1 MSDGNSLRVICVSPD
16 TVYGCFF
23 SDAVGETGD
32 SKKIHSVDQRALAVS
47 GLHALPFAPGPWF
60 VAAVDSSA
68 VRVSGPHGTARDA
81 VFTRGVRVQAASS
94 PVFSVTRNV
103 VLEIFLPRPFQFLI
117 CRHLTA
123 GGVRERDSGG
133 GETKTG
139 LSGKKEAP
147 PCSAGQCTLSVA
159 RRVTAQAF
167 RWPPAAFLS
176 EEGAAVLR
184 WLPKFKSIKMRRFR
198 SSVTAAAF
206 HATA

>member
-1 MSDGNSLRVICVSPD
+1 MSDGNSLRVICISPD

-32 SKKIHSVDQRALAVS
+32 SKKIHSVDQRALAM
-47 GLHALPFAPGPWF
+47 F

-103 VLEIFLPRPFQFLI
+103 VLEIFLPRPFQFPI

-139 LSGKKEAP
+139 LSRKKEAP
-147 PCSAGQCTLSVA
+147 PCSAGRCTLSVA

-206 HATA
+206 HAAT